1 MSDINQK
8 YSDAEIQEIID
19 NIPIVDDILFT
30 TVISNKEIAKSLLES
45 ILNVTVT
52 KITRIE
58 RESQRSEV
66 SNLRGVRFDV
76 YIEDDK
82 TAYDI
87 EIQTSNNS
95 DLPKRTRF
103 YQAKNDIHILRKG
116 EKHFSKLKKSY
127 IIFICTFHPFED
139 SDTNE
144 CIYTFENICLTSNK
158 IIKLKD
164 DAYRVFVNSECDL
177 DKIKNNNLKAFIE
190 LIKDG
195 FHTNTESPLTNKI
208 LNEIDRVK
216 RNEGWRTDYMTQK
229 ERDLDMIHKGQQ
241 EGRQEE
247 KIQMVGK
254 LLDKNMDI
262 SFISEVTGLSNKEI
276 EELQRSILIK

>member
-1 MSDINQK
+1 MSNLK

-30 TVISNKEIAKSLLES
+30 TVISNEDIAKSLLEA
-45 ILNVTVT
+45 ILNVSIS
-52 KITRIE
+52 KIIRIE

-87 EIQTSNNS
+87 EIQTSSNS

-103 YQAKNDIHILRKG
+103 YQAKNDIHMLRKG
-116 EKHFSKLKKSY
+116 EKHFSRLKKSY
-127 IIFICTFHPFED
+127 IIFICTFHPFEN

-144 CIYTFENICLTSNK
+144 CIYTFENICLINNK

-177 DKIKNNNLKAFIE
+177 NKIKNNNLKAFIE
-190 LIKDG
+190 LIKDE

-208 LNEIDRVK
+208 LNEMDRVK
-216 RNEGWRTDYMTQK
+216 RNEGWRTNYMTQK
-229 ERDLDMIHKGQQ
+229 ERDLDMMHRGQ
-241 EGRQEE
+241 QEE
-247 KIQMVGK
+247 KIQMVEK
-254 LLDKNMDI
+254 LLNKSMDI
-262 SFISEVTGLSNKEI
+262 SFISEVTGLSNEEI
-276 EELQRSILIK
+276 EDLQKSMLVT

>member
-1 MSDINQK
+1 MNNQK

-30 TVISNKEIAKSLLES
+30 TVISNEEIAKSLLEA

-103 YQAKNDIHILRKG
+103 YQAKNDIHMLRKG

-127 IIFICTFHPFED
+127 IIFICTFHPFEN

-144 CIYTFENICLTSNK
+144 CIYTFENICLTNNK
-158 IIKLKD
+158 VIKLKD
-164 DAYRVFVNSECDL
+164 DAYRVFVNSECNL
-177 DKIKNNNLKAFIE
+177 NKIKDNNLKAFIE
-190 LIKDG
+190 LIRDG

-208 LNEIDRVK
+208 LNEMDRVK

-229 ERDLDMIHKGQQ
+229 ERDLDMMHKGEQ
-241 EGRQEE
+241 E
-247 KIQMVGK
+247 KCIQMVRGMLDNNIDINIISSISK
-254 LLDKNMDI
+254 LSI
-262 SFISEVTGLSNKEI
+262 EEIKEI
-276 EELQRSILIK
+276 QESMLVK

>member
-30 TVISNKEIAKSLLES
+30 TVISNEEIAKSLLES

-103 YQAKNDIHILRKG
+103 YQAKNDIHMLRKG

-177 DKIKNNNLKAFIE
+177 SKIKNNNLKAFIE
-190 LIKDG
+190 LIRDG

-229 ERDLDMIHKGQQ
+229 ERDLDMIHRGQQ

>member
-1 MSDINQK
+1 MTNQK
-8 YSDAEIQEIID
+8 YSNAEIQEIID

-30 TVISNKEIAKSLLES
+30 TVISNEEIARSLLEA
-45 ILNVTVT
+45 ILNITVT

-66 SNLRGVRFDV
+66 SNLRGVRFDI

-87 EIQTSNNS
+87 EIQTSDNG

-103 YQAKNDIHILRKG
+103 YQVKNDIHMLRKG

-127 IIFICTFHPFED
+127 IIFICTFHPFEN

-144 CIYTFENICLTSNK
+144 CIYTFENICLINNK

-177 DKIKNNNLKAFIE
+177 NKIKNNNLKAFIE
-190 LIKDG
+190 LIKDE

-208 LNEIDRVK
+208 LNEMDRVK
-216 RNEGWRTDYMTQK
+216 RNEGWRTNYMTQK
-229 ERDLDMIHKGQQ
+229 ERDLDMMHKGEQ
-241 EGRQEE
+241 E
-247 KIQMVGK
+247 KCIQMVRGMLDNNININIISSISK
-254 LLDKNMDI
+254 LSI
-262 SFISEVTGLSNKEI
+262 QEIKEI
-276 EELQRSILIK
+276 QESTLVK

>member
-1 MSDINQK
+1 MSHTNKK

-103 YQAKNDIHILRKG
+103 YQAKNDIHMLRKG

-177 DKIKNNNLKAFIE
+177 SKIKNNNLKAFIE
-190 LIKDG
+190 LIRDG

-229 ERDLDMIHKGQQ
+229 ERDLDMIHRGQQ

-276 EELQRSILIK
+276 EELQRSILVK

>member
-1 MSDINQK
+1 MTNQK
-8 YSDAEIQEIID
+8 YSNAEIQEIID

-30 TVISNKEIAKSLLES
+30 TVISNEEIARSLLEA
-45 ILNVTVT
+45 ILNITVT

-66 SNLRGVRFDV
+66 SNLRGVRFDI

-87 EIQTSNNS
+87 EIQTSDNG

-103 YQAKNDIHILRKG
+103 YQVKNDIHMLRKG

-127 IIFICTFHPFED
+127 IIFICTFHPFEN

-144 CIYTFENICLTSNK
+144 CIYTFENICLINNK

-177 DKIKNNNLKAFIE
+177 NKIKNNNLKAFIE
-190 LIKDG
+190 LIKDE

-208 LNEIDRVK
+208 LNEMDRVK
-216 RNEGWRTDYMTQK
+216 RNEGWRTNYMTQK
-229 ERDLDMIHKGQQ
+229 ERDLDMMHRGQ
-241 EGRQEE
+241 QEE
-247 KIQMVGK
+247 KIQMVEK
-254 LLDKNMDI
+254 LLNKSMDI
-262 SFISEVTGLSNKEI
+262 SFISEVTELSNEEI
-276 EELQRSILIK
+276 EDLQKSMLVK

>member
-19 NIPIVDDILFT
+19 NISIVDDILFT
-30 TVISNKEIAKSLLES
+30 TVISNEEIAKSLLES

-103 YQAKNDIHILRKG
+103 YQAKNDIHMLRKG

-144 CIYTFENICLTSNK
+144 CIYTFENICLTNNK
-158 IIKLKD
+158 VIKLKD

-229 ERDLDMIHKGQQ
+229 ERDLDMIHRGQQ

-276 EELQRSILIK
+276 EELQRSILVK

>member
-1 MSDINQK
+1 MSNQK

-30 TVISNKEIAKSLLES
+30 TVISNEEIAKSLLEA
-45 ILNVTVT
+45 ILNVTIT

-87 EIQTSNNS
+87 EIQTSDNG

-103 YQAKNDIHILRKG
+103 YQAKNDIHMLRKG

-127 IIFICTFHPFED
+127 IIFICTFHPFEN

-158 IIKLKD
+158 VIKLKD
-164 DAYRVFVNSECDL
+164 DAYRVFVNSECNL
-177 DKIKNNNLKAFIE
+177 NKIKDNNLKAFIE
-190 LIKDG
+190 LIRDG
-195 FHTNTESPLTNKI
+195 FHTNTESQLTNKI

-229 ERDLDMIHKGQQ
+229 ERDLDMMHKGEQ
-241 EGRQEE
+241 E
-247 KIQMVGK
+247 KCIQMVRGMLDNNIDINVISSISK
-254 LLDKNMDI
+254 LSI
-262 SFISEVTGLSNKEI
+262 EEIKEI
-276 EELQRSILIK
+276 QESMLVK

>member
-1 MSDINQK
+1 MSDTNKK

-19 NIPIVDDILFT
+19 NIPIIDDILFT

-45 ILNVTVT
+45 ILNVIIT

-87 EIQTSNNS
+87 EIQTSDNG

-103 YQAKNDIHILRKG
+103 YQAKNDIHMLRKG

-127 IIFICTFHPFED
+127 IIFICTFHPFEN

-144 CIYTFENICLTSNK
+144 CIYTFENICLTNNK
-158 IIKLKD
+158 VIKLKD

-177 DKIKNNNLKAFIE
+177 NKIKNNNLRAFIE

-229 ERDLDMIHKGQQ
+229 ERDLDMMHRGEL
-241 EGRQEE
+241 EG
-247 KIQMVGK
+247 KKDMAISMLK
-254 LLDKNMDI
+254 DNLDLA
-262 SFISEVTGLSNKEI
+262 FISKYTGLSVEDIKD
-276 EELQRSILIK
+276 LQKSILVK

>member
-1 MSDINQK
+1 MSKVNQK

-30 TVISNKEIAKSLLES
+30 TVISNEEIAKSLLES

-52 KITRIE
+52 KIRRIE
-58 RESQRSEV
+58 RESQTSEV

-87 EIQTSNNS
+87 EIQTSTS
-95 DLPKRTRF
+95 ADLPKRTRF
-103 YQAKNDIHILRKG
+103 YQAKNDIHMLRKG

-144 CIYTFENICLTSNK
+144 CIYTFENICLTNNK
-158 IIKLKD
+158 VIKLKD

-177 DKIKNNNLKAFIE
+177 SKIKNNNLKAFIE

-195 FHTNTESPLTNKI
+195 FHTNTESLLTNKI

-229 ERDLDMIHKGQQ
+229 ERDLDMMHKGELEGKKDMIQGMLENNIDINIISSISKLSIQ
-241 EGRQEE
+241 E
-247 KIQMVGK
+247 I
-254 LLDKNMDI
+254 
-262 SFISEVTGLSNKEI
+262 KEI
-276 EELQRSILIK
+276 QESMLVK

>member
-1 MSDINQK
+1 MSDTNKK

-30 TVISNKEIAKSLLES
+30 TVISNEEIAKSLLEV
-45 ILNVTVT
+45 ILNVTIS

-87 EIQTSNNS
+87 EIQTSDNG

-103 YQAKNDIHILRKG
+103 YQAKNDIHMLRKG

-127 IIFICTFHPFED
+127 IIFICTFHLFEN

-144 CIYTFENICLTSNK
+144 CIYTFENICLTNNK
-158 IIKLKD
+158 VIKLKD

-177 DKIKNNNLKAFIE
+177 NKIKNNNLRAFIE

-195 FHTNTESPLTNKI
+195 FHTNIESPLTNKI

-216 RNEGWRTDYMTQK
+216 RNEGWRTNYMTQK
-229 ERDLDMIHKGQQ
+229 ERDLDMMHRGELKGQQ
-241 EGRQEE
+241 EER
-247 KIQMVGK
+247 IQMIRGMLDNNIDINIISSISK
-254 LLDKNMDI
+254 LSI
-262 SFISEVTGLSNKEI
+262 QEIKEI
-276 EELQRSILIK
+276 QESMLVK

>member
-19 NIPIVDDILFT
+19 NIPIADDILFT
-30 TVISNKEIAKSLLES
+30 TVISNEEIAKSLLES

-103 YQAKNDIHILRKG
+103 YQAKNDIHMLRKG

-144 CIYTFENICLTSNK
+144 CIYTFENICLTNNK
-158 IIKLKD
+158 VIKLKD

-229 ERDLDMIHKGQQ
+229 ERDLDMIHRGQQ

>member
-1 MSDINQK
+1 MTNQK
-8 YSDAEIQEIID
+8 YSNAEIQEIID

-30 TVISNKEIAKSLLES
+30 TVISNEEIARSLLEA
-45 ILNVTVT
+45 ILNITVT

-66 SNLRGVRFDV
+66 SNLRGVRFDI

-87 EIQTSNNS
+87 EIQTSDNG

-103 YQAKNDIHILRKG
+103 YQVKNDIHMLRKG

-127 IIFICTFHPFED
+127 IIFICTFHPFEN

-144 CIYTFENICLTSNK
+144 CIYTFENICLINNK

-177 DKIKNNNLKAFIE
+177 NKIKNNNLKAFIE
-190 LIKDG
+190 LIKDE

-208 LNEIDRVK
+208 LNEMDRVK
-216 RNEGWRTDYMTQK
+216 RNEGWRTNYMTQK
-229 ERDLDMIHKGQQ
+229 ERDLDMMHKGEQ
-241 EGRQEE
+241 E
-247 KIQMVGK
+247 KCIQMVRGMLDNNININIISSISK
-254 LLDKNMDI
+254 LSI
-262 SFISEVTGLSNKEI
+262 QEIKEI
-276 EELQRSILIK
+276 KESTLVKE

>member
-1 MSDINQK
+1 MSNLK

-30 TVISNKEIAKSLLES
+30 TVISNEDIAKSLLEA
-45 ILNVTVT
+45 ILNVSIS
-52 KITRIE
+52 KIIRIE

-87 EIQTSNNS
+87 EIQTSSNS

-103 YQAKNDIHILRKG
+103 YQAKNDIHMLRKG
-116 EKHFSKLKKSY
+116 EKHFSRLKKSY
-127 IIFICTFHPFED
+127 IIFICTFHPFEN
-139 SDTNE
+139 SETNE
-144 CIYTFENICLTSNK
+144 CIYTFENICLTNDK
-158 IIKLKD
+158 VIKLKD

-177 DKIKNNNLKAFIE
+177 SKIKDNNLKAFIE
-190 LIKDG
+190 LIRDG
-195 FHTNTESPLTNKI
+195 FNTDTESPLTNKI
-208 LNEIDRVK
+208 LSEINRVK

-229 ERDLDMIHKGQQ
+229 ERDLDMMHKGEQ
-241 EGRQEE
+241 E
-247 KIQMVGK
+247 KCIQMVRGMLDNNININIISSISK
-254 LLDKNMDI
+254 LSI
-262 SFISEVTGLSNKEI
+262 QEIKEI
-276 EELQRSILIK
+276 QESTLVK

>member
-1 MSDINQK
+1 MTNQK
-8 YSDAEIQEIID
+8 YSNAEIQEIID

-30 TVISNKEIAKSLLES
+30 TVISNEEIARSLLEA
-45 ILNVTVT
+45 ILNITVT

-66 SNLRGVRFDV
+66 SNLRGVRFDI

-87 EIQTSNNS
+87 EIQTSDNG

-103 YQAKNDIHILRKG
+103 YQVKNDIHMLRKG

-127 IIFICTFHPFED
+127 IIFICTFHPFEN

-144 CIYTFENICLTSNK
+144 CIYTFENICLINNK

-177 DKIKNNNLKAFIE
+177 NKIKNNNLKAFIE
-190 LIKDG
+190 LIKDE

-208 LNEIDRVK
+208 LNEMDRVK
-216 RNEGWRTDYMTQK
+216 RNEGWRTNYMTQK
-229 ERDLDMIHKGQQ
+229 ERDLDMMHKGEQ
-241 EGRQEE
+241 E
-247 KIQMVGK
+247 KCIQMVRGK
-254 LLDKNMDI
+254 IRGMLDNNININII
-262 SFISEVTGLSNKEI
+262 SSISKLSIQEIKEI
-276 EELQRSILIK
+276 KESTLVKE

>member
-1 MSDINQK
+1 MSNQK

-19 NIPIVDDILFT
+19 NIPIIDDILFT
-30 TVISNKEIAKSLLES
+30 TVISNEEIAKSLLES
-45 ILNVTVT
+45 ILNVTIT

-103 YQAKNDIHILRKG
+103 YQAKNDIHMLRKG

-139 SDTNE
+139 SSTNE

-158 IIKLKD
+158 VIKLKD
-164 DAYRVFVNSECDL
+164 DAYRVFVNSECNL
-177 DKIKNNNLKAFIE
+177 NKIKDNNLKAFIE

-229 ERDLDMIHKGQQ
+229 ERDLDMMHKGEL
-241 EGRQEE
+241 EGKKEMVRGMLDNNIDINIISSISKLSIEE
-247 KIQMVGK
+247 I
-254 LLDKNMDI
+254 
-262 SFISEVTGLSNKEI
+262 KEI
-276 EELQRSILIK
+276 QESMLVK

>member
-1 MSDINQK
+1 MTNQK
-8 YSDAEIQEIID
+8 YSNAEIQEIID

-30 TVISNKEIAKSLLES
+30 TVISNEEIARSLLEA
-45 ILNVTVT
+45 ILNITVT

-66 SNLRGVRFDV
+66 SNLRGVRFDI
-76 YIEDDK
+76 YIENDK

-87 EIQTSNNS
+87 EIQTSDNG

-103 YQAKNDIHILRKG
+103 YQVKNDIHMLRKG

-127 IIFICTFHPFED
+127 IIFICTFHPFEN

-144 CIYTFENICLTSNK
+144 CIYTFENICLINNK

-177 DKIKNNNLKAFIE
+177 NKIKNNNLKAFIE
-190 LIKDG
+190 LIRDG

-208 LNEIDRVK
+208 LNEMDRVK
-216 RNEGWRTDYMTQK
+216 RNEGWRTNYMTQK
-229 ERDLDMIHKGQQ
+229 ERDLDMMHKGEQ
-241 EGRQEE
+241 E
-247 KIQMVGK
+247 KCIQMVRGMLDNNININIISSISK
-254 LLDKNMDI
+254 LSI
-262 SFISEVTGLSNKEI
+262 EEIKEI
-276 EELQRSILIK
+276 QESMLVK

>member
-1 MSDINQK
+1 MTNQK
-8 YSDAEIQEIID
+8 YSNAEIQEIID

-30 TVISNKEIAKSLLES
+30 TVISNEEIARSLLEA
-45 ILNVTVT
+45 ILNITVT

-66 SNLRGVRFDV
+66 SNLRGVRFDI
-76 YIEDDK
+76 YIENDK

-87 EIQTSNNS
+87 EIQTSDNG

-103 YQAKNDIHILRKG
+103 YQVKNDIHMLRKG

-127 IIFICTFHPFED
+127 IIFICTFHPFEN

-144 CIYTFENICLTSNK
+144 CIYTFENICLINNK

-177 DKIKNNNLKAFIE
+177 NKIKNNNLKAFIE
-190 LIKDG
+190 LIKDE

-208 LNEIDRVK
+208 LNEMDRVK
-216 RNEGWRTDYMTQK
+216 RNEGWRTNYMTQK
-229 ERDLDMIHKGQQ
+229 ERDLDMMHKGEQ
-241 EGRQEE
+241 E
-247 KIQMVGK
+247 KCIQMVRGMLDNNININIISSISK
-254 LLDKNMDI
+254 LSI
-262 SFISEVTGLSNKEI
+262 EEIKEI
-276 EELQRSILIK
+276 QESMLVK

>member
-19 NIPIVDDILFT
+19 KIPIIDDILFT
-30 TVISNKEIAKSLLES
+30 TVISNEEIAKSLLEA

-87 EIQTSNNS
+87 EIQTSSSSN
-95 DLPKRTRF
+95 LPKKTRF
-103 YQAKNDIHILRKG
+103 YQAKNDIHMLRKG

-127 IIFICTFHPFED
+127 IIFICTFHPFEN

-144 CIYTFENICLTSNK
+144 CIYTFENICLINNK

-177 DKIKNNNLKAFIE
+177 NKIKNNNLKAFIE
-190 LIKDG
+190 LIKDE

-208 LNEIDRVK
+208 LNEMDRVK
-216 RNEGWRTDYMTQK
+216 RNEGWRTNYMTQK
-229 ERDLDMIHKGQQ
+229 ERDLDMMHKGEQ
-241 EGRQEE
+241 E
-247 KIQMVGK
+247 KCIQMVRGMLDNNININIISSISK
-254 LLDKNMDI
+254 LSI
-262 SFISEVTGLSNKEI
+262 EEIKEI
-276 EELQRSILIK
+276 QESMLVK

>member
-1 MSDINQK
+1 MSNQK

-30 TVISNKEIAKSLLES
+30 TVISNEEIAKSLLEA
-45 ILNVTVT
+45 ILNVTIT

-87 EIQTSNNS
+87 EIQTSDNG
-95 DLPKRTRF
+95 DLPKRARF
-103 YQAKNDIHILRKG
+103 YQAKNDIHMLRKG

-127 IIFICTFHPFED
+127 IIFICTFHPFEN

-158 IIKLKD
+158 VIKLKD

-177 DKIKNNNLKAFIE
+177 SKIKDNNLKSFIE
-190 LIKDG
+190 LIRDG

-208 LNEIDRVK
+208 LNEIDMVK

-229 ERDLDMIHKGQQ
+229 ERDLDMMHKGEL
-241 EGRQEE
+241 EGKKEMVRGMLDNDIDINVISSISKLSIEE
-247 KIQMVGK
+247 I
-254 LLDKNMDI
+254 
-262 SFISEVTGLSNKEI
+262 KEI
-276 EELQRSILIK
+276 QESMLVK

>member
-19 NIPIVDDILFT
+19 NIPIADDILFT
-30 TVISNKEIAKSLLES
+30 TVISNEEIAKSLLEA

-103 YQAKNDIHILRKG
+103 YQAKNDIHMLRKG

-144 CIYTFENICLTSNK
+144 CIYTFENICLTNNK
-158 IIKLKD
+158 VIKLKD

-229 ERDLDMIHKGQQ
+229 ERDLDMMHRG
-241 EGRQEE
+241 
-247 KIQMVGK
+247 
-254 LLDKNMDI
+254 
-262 SFISEVTGLSNKEI
+262 
-276 EELQRSILIK
+276 

>member
-1 MSDINQK
+1 MYAQNFLSF
-8 YSDAEIQEIID
+8 S
-19 NIPIVDDILFT
+19 ILFCRIH
-30 TVISNKEIAKSLLES
+30 V
-45 ILNVTVT
+45 

-87 EIQTSNNS
+87 EIQTSDNG

-103 YQAKNDIHILRKG
+103 YQAKNDIHMLRKG

-127 IIFICTFHPFED
+127 IIFICTFHPFENSD
-139 SDTNE
+139 TNECIYTFENSDTNE

-158 IIKLKD
+158 VIKLKD

-195 FHTNTESPLTNKI
+195 FHVNTESPLTNKI

-229 ERDLDMIHKGQQ
+229 ERDLDMMHKGQQ
-241 EGRQEE
+241 EE
-247 KIQMVGK
+247 KIQIVRK

-262 SFISEVTGLSNKEI
+262 SFIAEVTGLSNKEI
-276 EELQRSILIK
+276 EELQKSILVKQS

>member
-1 MSDINQK
+1 MSKVNQK

-30 TVISNKEIAKSLLES
+30 TVISNEEIAKSLLET
-45 ILNVTVT
+45 ILNIKIT

-103 YQAKNDIHILRKG
+103 YQAKNDIHMLRKG

-144 CIYTFENICLTSNK
+144 CIYTFENICLMNNK
-158 IIKLKD
+158 VIKLKD
-164 DAYRVFVNSECDL
+164 DAYRVFINSECDL
-177 DKIKNNNLKAFIE
+177 SKIKNNNLKAFIE
-190 LIKDG
+190 LVKDG
-195 FHTNTESPLTNKI
+195 FHVNIESPLTNKI

-229 ERDLDMIHKGQQ
+229 ERDLDMMHKGELEGKKDMIQGMLENNIDINIISSISKLSIQ
-241 EGRQEE
+241 E
-247 KIQMVGK
+247 I
-254 LLDKNMDI
+254 
-262 SFISEVTGLSNKEI
+262 KEI
-276 EELQRSILIK
+276 QESMLVK

>member
-1 MSDINQK
+1 MSDTNQK

-19 NIPIVDDILFT
+19 NIPIIDDILFT
-30 TVISNKEIAKSLLES
+30 TVISNEEIAKSLLES

-103 YQAKNDIHILRKG
+103 YQAKNDIHMLRKG

-139 SDTNE
+139 SNTNE
-144 CIYTFENICLTSNK
+144 CIYTFENICLMNNK
-158 IIKLKD
+158 VIKLKD

-177 DKIKNNNLKAFIE
+177 DKVKNNNLKAFIE
-190 LIKDG
+190 LIRDG
-195 FHTNTESPLTNKI
+195 FHTHTESPLTNKI

-229 ERDLDMIHKGQQ
+229 ERDLDMMHKGEQ
-241 EGRQEE
+241 E
-247 KIQMVGK
+247 KCIQMVRGMLDNNIDINIISSISK
-254 LLDKNMDI
+254 LSI
-262 SFISEVTGLSNKEI
+262 QEIKEI
-276 EELQRSILIK
+276 QESMLVK

>member
-1 MSDINQK
+1 MSNLK

-30 TVISNKEIAKSLLES
+30 TVISNEDIAKSLLEA
-45 ILNVTVT
+45 ILNVSIS
-52 KITRIE
+52 KIIRIE

-87 EIQTSNNS
+87 EIQTSSNS

-103 YQAKNDIHILRKG
+103 YQAKNDIHMLRKG
-116 EKHFSKLKKSY
+116 EKHFSRLKKSY
-127 IIFICTFHPFED
+127 IIFICTFHPFEN
-139 SDTNE
+139 SETNE
-144 CIYTFENICLTSNK
+144 CIYTFENICLTNDK
-158 IIKLKD
+158 VIKLKD

-177 DKIKNNNLKAFIE
+177 SKIKDNNLKAFIE
-190 LIKDG
+190 LIRDG
-195 FHTNTESPLTNKI
+195 FNTDTESPLTNKI
-208 LNEIDRVK
+208 LSEINRVK

-229 ERDLDMIHKGQQ
+229 ERDLDMMHKGELKGQQ
-241 EGRQEE
+241 ENCIRIV
-247 KIQMVGK
+247 KN

-262 SFISEVTGLSNKEI
+262 SFIAEVTGLSNKEI
-276 EELQRSILIK
+276 EELQKSILVKQS

>member
-19 NIPIVDDILFT
+19 NISIVDDILFT
-30 TVISNKEIAKSLLES
+30 TVISNEEIAKSLLES

-103 YQAKNDIHILRKG
+103 YQAKNDIHMLRKG

-144 CIYTFENICLTSNK
+144 CIYIFENICLTSNK

-177 DKIKNNNLKAFIE
+177 SKIKNNNLKAFIE
-190 LIKDG
+190 LIRDG

-229 ERDLDMIHKGQQ
+229 ERDLDMIHRGQQ

>member
-1 MSDINQK
+1 MSNQK

-30 TVISNKEIAKSLLES
+30 TVISNEEIAKSLLEA
-45 ILNVTVT
+45 ILNVTIT

-66 SNLRGVRFDV
+66 SNLRGVRFDI

-87 EIQTSNNS
+87 EIQTSDNG

-103 YQAKNDIHILRKG
+103 YQVKNDIHMLRKG

-127 IIFICTFHPFED
+127 IIFICTFHPFEN

-144 CIYTFENICLTSNK
+144 GIYTFENICLTSNK
-158 IIKLKD
+158 VIKLKD

-177 DKIKNNNLKAFIE
+177 NKIKNNNLKAFIE
-190 LIKDG
+190 LIKDE

-208 LNEIDRVK
+208 LNEMDRVK
-216 RNEGWRTDYMTQK
+216 RNEGWRTNYMTQK
-229 ERDLDMIHKGQQ
+229 ERDLDMMHKGEQ
-241 EGRQEE
+241 E
-247 KIQMVGK
+247 KCIQMVRGMLDNNININIISSISK
-254 LLDKNMDI
+254 LSI
-262 SFISEVTGLSNKEI
+262 QEIKEI
-276 EELQRSILIK
+276 QESTLVK

>member
-1 MSDINQK
+1 MSNLK

-30 TVISNKEIAKSLLES
+30 TVISNEDIAKSLLEA
-45 ILNVTVT
+45 ILNVSIS
-52 KITRIE
+52 KIIRIE

-87 EIQTSNNS
+87 EIQTSSNS

-103 YQAKNDIHILRKG
+103 YQAKNDIHMLRKG
-116 EKHFSKLKKSY
+116 EKHFSRLKKSY
-127 IIFICTFHPFED
+127 IIFICTFHPFEN
-139 SDTNE
+139 SETNE
-144 CIYTFENICLTSNK
+144 CIYTFENICLTNDK
-158 IIKLKD
+158 VIKLKD

-177 DKIKNNNLKAFIE
+177 SKIKDNNLKAFIE
-190 LIKDG
+190 LIRDG
-195 FHTNTESPLTNKI
+195 FNTDTESPLTNKI
-208 LNEIDRVK
+208 LSEINRVK

-229 ERDLDMIHKGQQ
+229 ERDLDMMHRGELKGQQ
-241 EGRQEE
+241 EER
-247 KIQMVGK
+247 IQMIRGMLDNNIDINIISSISK
-254 LLDKNMDI
+254 LSI
-262 SFISEVTGLSNKEI
+262 QEIKEI
-276 EELQRSILIK
+276 QESMLVK

>member
-19 NIPIVDDILFT
+19 KIPIIDDILFT
-30 TVISNKEIAKSLLES
+30 TVISNEEIAKSLLEA

-87 EIQTSNNS
+87 EIQTSSSSN
-95 DLPKRTRF
+95 LPKKTRF
-103 YQAKNDIHILRKG
+103 YQAKNDIHMLRKG

-144 CIYTFENICLTSNK
+144 CIYIFENICLTSNK

-177 DKIKNNNLKAFIE
+177 SKIKNNNLKAFIE
-190 LIKDG
+190 LIRDG

-229 ERDLDMIHKGQQ
+229 ERDLDMIHRGQQ

-276 EELQRSILIK
+276 EELQRSILVK

>member
-1 MSDINQK
+1 MSHTNKK

-177 DKIKNNNLKAFIE
+177 SKIKNNNLKAFIE
-190 LIKDG
+190 LIRDG

-247 KIQMVGK
+247 RIQMVKGMLENSIDINIISSISK
-254 LLDKNMDI
+254 LSI
-262 SFISEVTGLSNKEI
+262 QEIKEI
-276 EELQRSILIK
+276 QESMLVK

>member
-1 MSDINQK
+1 MTNQK
-8 YSDAEIQEIID
+8 YSNAEIQEIID

-30 TVISNKEIAKSLLES
+30 TVISNEEIARSLLEA
-45 ILNVTVT
+45 ILNITVT

-66 SNLRGVRFDV
+66 SNLRGVRFDI

-87 EIQTSNNS
+87 EIQTSDNG

-103 YQAKNDIHILRKG
+103 YQAKNDIHMLRKG

-127 IIFICTFHPFED
+127 IIFICTFHPFEN

-144 CIYTFENICLTSNK
+144 CIYTFENICLINNK

-177 DKIKNNNLKAFIE
+177 NKIKNNNLKAFIE
-190 LIKDG
+190 LIKDE

-208 LNEIDRVK
+208 LNEMDRVK
-216 RNEGWRTDYMTQK
+216 RNEGWRTNYMTQK
-229 ERDLDMIHKGQQ
+229 ERDLDMMHKGEQ
-241 EGRQEE
+241 E
-247 KIQMVGK
+247 KCIQMVRGMLDNNININIISSISK
-254 LLDKNMDI
+254 LSI
-262 SFISEVTGLSNKEI
+262 QEIKEI
-276 EELQRSILIK
+276 QESTLVK